1 MSTQAIKATTNI
13 LIMNKQQ
20 TLVMTAKL
28 LTNDLILVLDGFCTG
43 IRTNKDIFTS
53 PITLY

>member
-53 PITLY
+53 PITL